1 VTGEAGMT
9 PAAAAGPSRVV
20 HVEHC
25 MGTVFSIDIRDPG
38 PWEPAI
44 GAVTRWLHHVDEVFS
59 TYRPGS
65 DISRLRRGEL
75 AAGHA
80 NPLVAEVLG
89 LCARAEEETN
99 GYFTA
104 ALPGGI
110 DPTGLVKGW
119 AIERASGI
127 LRAHG
132 SVNHCV
138 NGGGDIQLAG
148 EASPGQPW
156 RVGISDPLDR
166 ARLLTVVAGRDV
178 AVATSGVAE
187 RGPHIIDPRTGAPA
201 TGLASA
207 TVVGGS
213 LTRADACAT
222 AAFAMGASAIAWA
235 TGTPGI
241 EALLV
246 SPQGATSRTPGF
258 TDWESSPGRAGRPA
272 P

>member
-1 VTGEAGMT
+1 MTGEAAMT
-9 PAAAAGPSRVV
+9 AGAAGPSRVV

-44 GAVTRWLHHVDEVFS
+44 SAVTEWLHHVDEVFS
-59 TYRPGS
+59 TYQPGS

-75 AAGHA
+75 TAGQA
-80 NPLVAEVLG
+80 SPLVAEVLG

-104 ALPGGI
+104 ALPGGL

-127 LRAHG
+127 LRARG

-201 TGLASA
+201 AGLASA
-207 TVVGGS
+207 TIVGAS
-213 LTRADACAT
+213 LTFADAYAT
-222 AAFAMGASAIAWA
+222 AAFAMGAGAIAWA
-235 TGTPGI
+235 AGVPGV
-241 EALLV
+241 EALVV
-246 SPQGATSRTPGF
+246 SPQGSASCTPGF
-258 TDWESSPGRAGRPA
+258 RALTSS
-272 P
+272 